1 MQDTFVPAQSL
12 SIAGQSATLV
22 NRDKI
27 QVYSNHLN
35 TKHLISKYFL
45 SGFQTTIRNPDHLN
59 TRLVQCSDGY
69 CIMSF
74 FNKPSPSLNLC
85 RSSKVLA
92 AAFMWQNMKGIKHA
106 QKTWSAKI

>member
-27 QVYSNHLN
+27 QLYSSHLN

-69 CIMSF
+69 CICHSST
-74 FNKPSPSLNLC
+74 SP
-85 RSSKVLA
+85 VLV
-92 AAFMWQNMKGIKHA
+92 
-106 QKTWSAKI
+106 